1 MERKDYL
8 LILILIL
15 AAVFLGSVIM
25 MKNVRVAMVR
35 EESPK
40 SEITSN
46 KFLLPRPAPGEDLS
60 LADVMT
66 GIIVL
71 DKEKGLEL
79 SSKQK
84 SDIQTVLNEI
94 KPKQVEYEKVTK
106 DIDESVK
113 KLNKILSPK
122 QLKYLAK
129 NRGELSSKMRGV
141 GGSESPDQ
149 SILQNLEKSLAGAE
163 KR

>member
-8 LILILIL
+8 LIVILIL

-35 EESPK
+35 EELPK
-40 SEITSN
+40 DDITSN
-46 KFLLPRPAPGEDLS
+46 RFLLPRSAPSEDLS
-60 LADVMT
+60 LGDVMT
-66 GIIVL
+66 GIMVL

-94 KPKQVEYEKVTK
+94 KPKQEEYEKVTK
-106 DIDESVK
+106 EIDGAVK
-113 KLNKILSPK
+113 KLSKILTPK
-122 QLKYLAK
+122 QLNYLAK
-129 NRGELSSKMRGV
+129 NRGELSSRMRRS

-149 SILQNLEKSLAGAE
+149 NILQNLEKSLGAE
-163 KR
+163 KN